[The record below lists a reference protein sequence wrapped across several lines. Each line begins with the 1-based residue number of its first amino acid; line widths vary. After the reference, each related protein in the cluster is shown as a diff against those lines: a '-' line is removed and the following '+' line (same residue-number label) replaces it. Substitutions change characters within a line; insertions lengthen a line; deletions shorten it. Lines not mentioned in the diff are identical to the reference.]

1 MQLQFFKNKTTGQ
14 LEKTTGN
21 NLPIFTWEEI
31 TEEEYF
37 LQMFLDFKAK
47 KIKELKEKRNNFMYV
62 PIVLSNGYVLKSTKD
77 AMVKFFLEQYKIIV
91 LKTENYPMR
100 WRLINDITFIH
111 LSEDECKEY
120 ADKIG
125 IQYKLGYEQES
136 VYREQI
142 ENSNTIEELSNINIV
157 FE

>member
-47 KIKELKEKRNNFMYV
+47 KITELKEKRNNFMYV

-77 AMVKFFLEQYKIIV
+77 AMVQFFLERLETK
-91 LKTENYPMR
+91 NFPME
-100 WRLINDITFIH
+100 WRLIDDITFIY

-120 ADKIG
+120 ASKVR

-142 ENSNTIEELSNINIV
+142 ENSNTIAELSNINIV

>member
-47 KIKELKEKRNNFMYV
+47 KITELKEKRNNFMYV

-77 AMVKFFLEQYKIIV
+77 AMVQFL
-91 LKTENYPMR
+91 LKQLKALQTKNFPME
-100 WRLINDITFIH
+100 WRLIDDITFIK
-111 LSEDECKEY
+111 LSEDECEEY
-120 ADKIG
+120 ANKVD
-125 IQYKLGYEQES
+125 IQYKLGYEKES

-142 ENSNTIEELSNINIV
+142 ENSTTIEELSNINIV

>member
-47 KIKELKEKRNNFMYV
+47 KITELKEKRNNFMYV

-77 AMVKFFLEQYKIIV
+77 AMVQFFLERSETK
-91 LKTENYPMR
+91 NFPMK
-100 WRLINDITFIH
+100 WRLIDDITFIY

-120 ADKIG
+120 ASKVR
-125 IQYKLGYEQES
+125 IQYNLGYEQES
-136 VYREQI
+136 VYRKQI

>member
-47 KIKELKEKRNNFMYV
+47 KITELKEKRNNFMYV
-62 PIVLSNGYVLKSTKD
+62 PIVLSNGYVLKSTAD
-77 AMVKFFLEQYKIIV
+77 AMVQFFLKQF
-91 LKTENYPMR
+91 KTLQTKNFPMR
-100 WRLINDITFIH
+100 WRLIDDITFIY
-111 LSEDECKEY
+111 LSEDECEEY
-120 ADKIG
+120 VKKIE
-125 IQYKLGYEQES
+125 IQYNLGYEKES

-157 FE
+157 LE

>member
-47 KIKELKEKRNNFMYV
+47 KITELKEKRNNFMYV
-62 PIVLSNGYVLKSTKD
+62 PIVLSNGYVLKSTKY
-77 AMVKFFLEQYKIIV
+77 AMVQFLLEQ
-91 LKTENYPMR
+91 LKTLQTKNFPMR
-100 WRLINDITFIH
+100 WRLIDDITFIY
-111 LSEDECKEY
+111 LSEDECEEY
-120 ADKIG
+120 ANKVR
-125 IQYKLGYEQES
+125 IQYKLGYEKES

-142 ENSNTIEELSNINIV
+142 ENSTTIEELSNINIV

>member
-47 KIKELKEKRNNFMYV
+47 KITELKEKRNNFMYV

-77 AMVKFFLEQYKIIV
+77 AIWQFLWSYC
-91 LKTENYPMR
+91 KTDKTKNFPIK
-100 WRLINDITFIH
+100 WRLIDDITFIY
-111 LSEDECKEY
+111 LSEDECIEY
-120 ADKIG
+120 LDKTYN
-125 IQYKLGYEQES
+125 QYLLGYEKES

-142 ENSNTIEELSNINIV
+142 ENSTTIEELSNINIV

>member
-37 LQMFLDFKAK
+37 LQMFLNFKAK
-47 KIKELKEKRNNFMYV
+47 KITELKEKRNNFMHV
-62 PIVLSNGYVLKSTKD
+62 PIVLSNGYVLKSTTD
-77 AMVKFFLEQYKIIV
+77 AMVQFLLNQ
-91 LKTENYPMR
+91 LKALRNKNFPME
-100 WRLINDITFIH
+100 WRLINDITFIK
-111 LSEDECKEY
+111 LSEDECEEY
-120 ADKIG
+120 ADKVS
-125 IQYKLGYEQES
+125 IQYKLGYEKES

-142 ENSNTIEELSNINIV
+142 ENSTTIEELSNINIV

>member
-47 KIKELKEKRNNFMYV
+47 KITELKEKRNNFMYV

-77 AMVKFFLEQYKIIV
+77 AMVQFLLNQ
-91 LKTENYPMR
+91 LKALRNKNFPME
-100 WRLINDITFIH
+100 WRLINDITFID
-111 LSEDECKEY
+111 LSEDECEEY
-120 ADKIG
+120 ADKVS
-125 IQYKLGYEQES
+125 IQYKLGYEKES

>member
-47 KIKELKEKRNNFMYV
+47 KITELKEKRNNFMYV
-62 PIVLSNGYVLKSTKD
+62 PIVLSNGYVLKSTKY
-77 AMVKFFLEQYKIIV
+77 AVMQFFWEQ
-91 LKTENYPMR
+91 LKTKDFPMR
-100 WRLINDITFIH
+100 WRLSNDITFIY

-120 ADKIG
+120 ANKVR
-125 IQYKLGYEQES
+125 IQYELGYEKES

-142 ENSNTIEELSNINIV
+142 ENCTTIEELSNINIV

>member
-37 LQMFLDFKAK
+37 LQMFLDFKNK
-47 KIKELKEKRNNFMYV
+47 KITELKEKRNNFMYV
-62 PIVLSNGYVLKSTKD
+62 PIVLSNGYVLQSTKD
-77 AMVKFFLEQYKIIV
+77 AMVQFC
-91 LKTENYPMR
+91 LKQLRTKTFPMK
-100 WRLINDITFIH
+100 WRLIDDITFIY
-111 LSEDECKEY
+111 LSEDECNEY
-120 ADKIG
+120 LEKVE
-125 IQYKLGYEQES
+125 IQYLLGYEKES
-136 VYREQI
+136 FYIEQI

>member
-47 KIKELKEKRNNFMYV
+47 KITELKEKRNNFMYV

-77 AMVKFFLEQYKIIV
+77 AMVHFFLERLEII
-91 LKTENYPMR
+91 LETKNFPMK
-100 WRLINDITFIH
+100 WRLIDDITYIN

-120 ADKIG
+120 VDKVR
-125 IQYKLGYEQES
+125 IQYGLGYEQES
-136 VYREQI
+136 FYKEQI
-142 ENSNTIEELSNINIV
+142 ENCNTIEELSNINIV

>member
-37 LQMFLDFKAK
+37 LQMFLDFKDK
-47 KIKELKEKRNNFMYV
+47 KITELKEKRNNFMYV

-77 AMVKFFLEQYKIIV
+77 AMVQFFLEQ
-91 LKTENYPMR
+91 LKTKNYPME
-100 WRLINDITFIH
+100 WRLIDDITFID
-111 LSEDECKEY
+111 LSEDECEEY
-120 ADKIG
+120 ADKIR
-125 IQYKLGYEQES
+125 IQYLLGYKQES

>member
-47 KIKELKEKRNNFMYV
+47 KITELKEKRNDFMYV

-77 AMVKFFLEQYKIIV
+77 AMVQFFLEQ
-91 LKTENYPMR
+91 LKTKNFPMK
-100 WRLINDITFIH
+100 WRLIDDITFIY
-111 LSEDECKEY
+111 LSEDECEEY
-120 ADKIG
+120 ADKVR
-125 IQYKLGYEQES
+125 IQYTLGYEKES
-136 VYREQI
+136 VYRQQI

>member
-21 NLPIFTWEEI
+21 NLSIFNWEEI

-37 LQMFLDFKAK
+37 LQIFLDFKNK
-47 KIKELKEKRNNFMYV
+47 KITELKEKRDNFMHV
-62 PIVLSNGYVLKSTKD
+62 PIVLSNGYVLKSTTY
-77 AMVKFFLEQYKIIV
+77 AMVQFCLKQ
-91 LKTENYPMR
+91 LKTKTFPMK
-100 WRLINDITFIH
+100 WRLIDDITFIY
-111 LSEDECKEY
+111 LSEDECEEY
-120 ADKIG
+120 LKKVE
-125 IQYKLGYEQES
+125 IQYLLGYEKES
-136 VYREQI
+136 FYIEQI

>member
-47 KIKELKEKRNNFMYV
+47 KITELKEKRNDFMFV
-62 PIVLSNGYVLKSTKD
+62 PIVLSNGYVLKSTTD
-77 AMVKFFLEQYKIIV
+77 AMVLFFLKRLETK
-91 LKTENYPMR
+91 NFPMR
-100 WRLINDITFIH
+100 WRLIDDTTFIY
-111 LSEDECKEY
+111 LSEDECEEY
-120 ADKIG
+120 ANKIR
-125 IQYKLGYEQES
+125 IQYELGYEKES

-142 ENSNTIEELSNINIV
+142 ENCNTIEELSNINIV